1 MHGHYPY
8 TRDKERII
16 VKILVADDHQLVV
29 DDLIYYLKKLR
40 PDAETVGTSEPD
52 RIAELFDEMKPDVV
66 FIDIEL
72 DGRNGIAVAKK
83 LQEKRP
89 RTNIIYIT
97 GYEKYAL
104 ESYKTYA
111 SAFLVKPID
120 EDMLRDALEHLR
132 FPISS
137 ITDEMLRKQYL
148 GDSVIGA
155 RIQKCREECGLT
167 RAELAEKI
175 GCVMPTIQRWETG
188 VRVPDIPMIMKL
200 ANVLGVEI
208 SELIG

>member
-1 MHGHYPY
+1 MHSHYPN

-40 PDAETVGTSEPD
+40 PDAEIVGTSEPD

-132 FPISS
+132 FPVSS

-155 RIQKCREECGLT
+155 RIQKCREERGIT
-167 RAELAEKI
+167 RNQLSELM
-175 GCVMPTIQRWETG
+175 GVSVPTVHRWENGT
-188 VRVPDIPMIMKL
+188 RVPDVVTFMRL
-200 ANVLGVEI
+200 ANILGV
-208 SELIG
+208 SPNELMD